1 MALGASAWQ
10 IVWGML
16 INTSRVAGIG
26 LAAGLAIAAGLARL
40 LSASAAIVPD
50 FGVRPFVVGAAIVVV
65 ATAVASLAPLS
76 DAARIDPAE
85 ALRSE

>member
-16 INTSRVAGIG
+16 INTSRVAAIG
-26 LAAGLAIAAGLARL
+26 LAAGLVIAAGLVRL

-50 FGVRPFVVGAAIVVV
+50 FGVRPFVVGAAIVLV
-65 ATAVASLAPLS
+65 ATAVAALLPLR
-76 DAARIDPAE
+76 DAARIDPAQ
-85 ALRSE
+85 ALRTE